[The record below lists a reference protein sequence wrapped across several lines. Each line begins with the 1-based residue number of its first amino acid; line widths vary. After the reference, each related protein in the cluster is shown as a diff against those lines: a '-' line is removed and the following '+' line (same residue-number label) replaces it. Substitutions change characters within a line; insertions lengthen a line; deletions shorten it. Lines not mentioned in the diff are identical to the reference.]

1 MNIIRILKKGAVE
14 TASSYKLLLTVWI
27 ITLVMIM
34 FVALP
39 LRSSFRTV
47 FGNSMAMEKLSDGF
61 DMGLAGDMGKAFGQL
76 MSSATTGGLLLLLA
90 GFLLFTFFAGGLFTR
105 FTTAWGGLKV
115 SAFLKASAHNFVPFL
130 LIALLM
136 GLITVVYTV
145 LIFGIPIGVALAFSG
160 GSFPLSGL
168 LKVLFVIWV
177 LGLPVWLFAAD
188 ASRRWIAATGSRKVF
203 RALREGF
210 RAFRKRFWI
219 SYMTVL
225 VILILNVVFLSG
237 TLWFT
242 AVSMPEKGIMIFL
255 FFLVTQLLFIVRLFL
270 KAWRYAAV
278 SELAL
283 LPERRYL
290 VLPQRDTE

>member
-1 MNIIRILKKGAVE
+1 MNIIRILKKGAAE

-61 DMGLAGDMGKAFGQL
+61 DMGLAGDMGRAFGQL

-90 GFLLFTFFAGGLFTR
+90 GFLLYAFFAGGLFTR

-115 SAFLKASAHNFVPFL
+115 SAFLKASAHNFIPIL

-136 GLITVVYTV
+136 GLIIGVYTA
-145 LIFGIPIGVALAFSG
+145 LIFGIPIGVSLAFSDG
-160 GSFPLSGL
+160 LSPLSGL
-168 LKVLFVIWV
+168 LKVLFVIWI

-210 RAFRKRFWI
+210 RNLRKSFWI
-219 SYMTVL
+219 SYITVL
-225 VILILNVVFLSG
+225 VILILNIVLVSG
-237 TLWFT
+237 SMWFT
-242 AVSMPEKGIMIFL
+242 AVSMPDKGIMIFL

-270 KAWRYAAV
+270 KAWRYASVCQLNAG
-278 SELAL
+278 
-283 LPERRYL
+283 
-290 VLPQRDTE
+290 

>member
-1 MNIIRILKKGAVE
+1 MNIIRVLKKGAAE

-76 MSSATTGGLLLLLA
+76 MSSATTGGFLLLLA

-115 SAFLKASAHNFVPFL
+115 SAFLKASAHNFIPFL

-136 GLITVVYTV
+136 GLIIGVYTA

-160 GSFPLSGL
+160 GSSPLSGL
-168 LKVLFVIWV
+168 LKILIVTWG

-188 ASRRWIAATGSRKVF
+188 ASRRWIAATGSRKAF

-210 RAFRKRFWI
+210 RTLRKRFWI
-219 SYMTVL
+219 SYITVL
-225 VILILNVVFLSG
+225 VILIVNVVFVTGSMWL
-237 TLWFT
+237 T
-242 AVSMPEKGIMIFL
+242 AVSMPDKGIMIFL
-255 FFLVTQLLFIVRLFL
+255 FFLVTQLLFIARLLL
-270 KAWRYAAV
+270 KAWRYASVSQLAV
-278 SELAL
+278 DQI
-283 LPERRYL
+283 
-290 VLPQRDTE
+290 V